1 MSPGYFVTS
10 VYNNTSPRVQFEM
23 ARARITGGSK
33 HMLTFYSVGNAT
45 KKGKKKTGDK
55 YIAFPVAA

>member
-45 KKGKKKTGDK
+45 KKGKKKNG
-55 YIAFPVAA
+55 